1 MKERERTTSPVRWLF
16 SDLKGFRALYVF
28 GMVLTVVYNFMQL
41 TVPVFCQYL
50 VDLFLDVTDTAKSA
64 YNLEHHKDW
73 LFWLVAGMIGFT
85 FLRTVVVYL
94 DCMIYEHVSQGMLYR
109 IRNRL
114 FRKILNQDMEFYDT
128 FRTGDLMTRLTGDLD
143 AVRHMMAWVVRVVIE
158 CAALLLSAV
167 IYFFYMDWLM
177 AICVLALSPL
187 ICVVTI
193 AFKKKVAPM
202 HKALREKLSELNT
215 AAQENISGY
224 RVVKAFAREEYE
236 MERFQEKNVEFS
248 NARKET
254 ALLWL
259 RYFPAIEGCAD
270 ALPVIL
276 MLFGGIFL
284 INGRISMG
292 EYVAYSGL
300 LWTVANPMRN
310 FGSIINEFQRFHSAA
325 QKVME
330 LDYTEPGIVSPEH
343 ADKGRKVVGKVRFEN
358 VHFSYGDHPI
368 LDGINLEI
376 EPGQTIAIM
385 GETGSGKTSLIQL
398 IPRFYDANSGR
409 ILIDDTDVKEWDMH
423 ALRSGIGMATQDVLL
438 FSDSIDGNI
447 AYGDS
452 HMPEDNVKCMAKRAA
467 ASEFIDSM
475 PEGYNTIIG
484 ERGVGLSGGQKQ
496 RISLARAMAIHPGIL
511 ILDDTTSAVD
521 METEKRIQNSL
532 KEIQHVCTKIVI
544 AQRISS
550 TKDADQIYILEHGRI
565 TEHGTHE
572 ELLAKKG
579 YYYEVAK
586 LQNGGEL

>member
-1 MKERERTTSPVRWLF
+1 MNSREHTTSPVRWLF
-16 SDLKGFRALYVF
+16 SDLAGYRALYAF
-28 GMVLTVVYNFMQL
+28 GMVLTVVYNIMQL
-41 TVPVFCQYL
+41 TVPVFSQYI
-50 VDLFLDVTDTAKSA
+50 VDLFLNAEEPETSA
-64 YNLEHHKDW
+64 YNLAHHRDW
-73 LFWLVAGMIGFT
+73 LIWLVVGMIVLT
-85 FLRTVVVYL
+85 LVRTLVVYY
-94 DCMIYEHVSQGMLYR
+94 DCMIYEQVSQGMLYR

-114 FRKILNQDMEFYDT
+114 FRKILNQDMKFYDT

-143 AVRHMMAWVVRVVIE
+143 AVRHMMAWVVRMVIE

-167 IYFFYMDWLM
+167 VYFFYMDWLM

-187 ICVVTI
+187 ICIVTV

-202 HKALREKLSELNT
+202 HNNLREKLSNLNT

-236 MERFQEKNVEFS
+236 MERFQVQNEDYSAAK
-248 NARKET
+248 KET

-259 RYFPAIEGCAD
+259 KYFPAIEGAAD

-284 INGRISMG
+284 INGRITIG

-325 QKVME
+325 LKVME
-330 LDYTEPGIVSPEH
+330 LDYSEPEIKGAEH
-343 ADKGRKVVGKVRFEN
+343 ADTERKPAGGIVFDHVS
-358 VHFSYGDHPI
+358 FSYGDHPI
-368 LDGINLEI
+368 LDDICLSVK
-376 EPGQTIAIM
+376 PGETIAIM

-398 IPRFYDANSGR
+398 IPRFYDVNSGSVR
-409 ILIDDTDVKEWDMH
+409 IDGTDVREWDLH

-452 HMPEDNVKCMAKRAA
+452 GMPEDNVKCMARRAA

-475 PEGYNTIIG
+475 PDGYDTIIG

-521 METEKRIQNSL
+521 METEKKIQQSL
-532 KEIQHVCTKIVI
+532 KEIQHVCTKIII

-550 TKDADQIYILEHGRI
+550 TKDADQIFILEHGKI
-565 TEHGTHE
+565 TEHGTHK

-586 LQNGGEL
+586 LQNGGDL